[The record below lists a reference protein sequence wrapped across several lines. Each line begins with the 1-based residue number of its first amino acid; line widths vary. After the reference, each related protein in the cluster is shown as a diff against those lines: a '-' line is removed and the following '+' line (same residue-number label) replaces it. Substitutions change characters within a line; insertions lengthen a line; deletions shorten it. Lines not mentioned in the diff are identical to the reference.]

1 MRWAHVLADTTVV
14 ALRRNTYRRGIT
26 ARSPRPTSSEPAIA
40 RVRRVPACQARAVD
54 ETLARTAAFRWLS
67 EVTQGGELP
76 VTWAQLQSFT
86 FQGQRLT
93 LIGQRGIWSPRGFS
107 MPISIT
113 TAPPRAGR
121 DAPYEDEITDDGLLL
136 YRYFQTD
143 PSHRDNAG
151 LRALMTTA
159 TPLVYFKGIE
169 KGVYQASWP
178 AYIVSD
184 HPEELA
190 VLVSILDP
198 GELRPD
204 LDPSTVSAAERRYY
218 TRLTRQRLHQ
228 ASFRVNVLRA
238 YRQRCTMCEL
248 KHVEL
253 LDAAH
258 IVSDAEG
265 GEPVVPNG
273 LALCKIHHAAFD
285 HQIIGLRPDYVI
297 EVREDVLD
305 EIDGPMLRHGLQ
317 EMHGRSIVLPRHAD
331 QRPAEAFVEQRY
343 ELFRSRGV

>member
-1 MRWAHVLADTTVV
+1 M
-14 ALRRNTYRRGIT
+14 
-26 ARSPRPTSSEPAIA
+26 
-40 RVRRVPACQARAVD
+40 D
-54 ETLARTAAFRWLS
+54 ETFVRTAAFQWLS

-76 VTWAQLQSFT
+76 ITWGQLQSF
-86 FQGQRLT
+86 GVDGRPVT
-93 LIGQRGIWSPRGFS
+93 LIGQRGIWWPSGFS

-113 TAPPRAGR
+113 TAPPRTGR
-121 DAPYEDEITDDGLLL
+121 DAPYDDEVTDDGLLR

-151 LRALMTTA
+151 LRAAMATA
-159 TPLVYFKGIE
+159 TPLIYFKGIR
-169 KGVYQASWP
+169 KGVYHASWP

-184 HPEELA
+184 HPEDLS

-204 LDPSTVSAAERRYY
+204 LDPTTISSAERRYY
-218 TRLTRQRLHQ
+218 SRLTKQRLHQ
-228 ASFRVNVLRA
+228 AAFRVNVLTA
-238 YRQRCTMCEL
+238 YREACTMCQL

-258 IVSDAEG
+258 IVSDAMG
-265 GEPVVPNG
+265 GAPVVQNG

-285 HQIIGLRPDYVI
+285 HQIIGLRPDYVV

-317 EMHGRSIVLPRHAD
+317 EMHGRSIVLPRNVD
-331 QRPAEAFVEQRY
+331 DRPGRAFVEQRY
-343 ELFRSRGV
+343 EAFRAR